1 MNMQGY
7 LYTILEEPEKNK
19 TAYWI
24 NVFLYTLIIISIVSL
39 MLSSVQEY
47 HLEYKTLFTNIN
59 STIMIIFIFEYL
71 LRVYASGKLT
81 IYNGFKGKL
90 KYAMTPYAIVDL
102 LTILPFMIVGFGF
115 DTAFIRS
122 LRLLRVFRL
131 FRIKKYASFI
141 QKIQKIVISQKEEFS
156 VLLFFTLLIL
166 ILLSFIIFEVENEA
180 QPEIFTNIFQTFWWA
195 VATLTTV
202 GYGDMY
208 PITTMGKLITAIISI
223 LGIAFIAIPGGIF
236 ASEFMNSISKKEDII
251 DDNICPKCS
260 ASSIKLSLN
269 PTISVNDESL
279 KFNEFK
285 ECPSCKFSWLE

>member
-1 MNMQGY
+1 MNTQEY

-19 TAYWI
+19 IAYWI
-24 NVFLYTLIIISIVSL
+24 NVSLYILIIISIVSL
-39 MLSSVQEY
+39 MLSSVKEY
-47 HLEYKTLFTNIN
+47 HLEYKVLFTNIN
-59 STIMIIFIFEYL
+59 NAIMSIFILEYI
-71 LRVYASGKLT
+71 LRVYASGKL
-81 IYNGFKGKL
+81 IAYNGLKGKL

-102 LTILPFMIVGFGF
+102 LTILPFMIIGFGI

-131 FRIKKYASFI
+131 FRIKEYASFI

-166 ILLSFIIFEVENEA
+166 ILLSFIIFEVEHDA

-208 PITTMGKLITAIISI
+208 PVTSMGKLITAIISI

-236 ASEFMNSISKKEDII
+236 ASEFMNSISKKEDI
-251 DDNICPKCS
+251 DDKACPKCFVS
-260 ASSIKLSLN
+260 NIRSFPK
-269 PTISVNDESL
+269 PTITIKGEDL
-279 KFNEFK
+279 KFNELK
-285 ECPSCKFSWLE
+285 ECPSCKFTWLEN

>member
-1 MNMQGY
+1 MNIQEY

-19 TAYWI
+19 IAYWI
-24 NVFLYTLIIISIVSL
+24 NVSLYVLIIISIVSL
-39 MLSSVQEY
+39 MLSSVKEY
-47 HLEYKTLFTNIN
+47 HLEYKVLFTNIN
-59 STIMIIFIFEYL
+59 NTIMSIFILEYI
-71 LRVYASGKLT
+71 LRVYASGKLIT
-81 IYNGFKGKL
+81 YNGLKGKL

-102 LTILPFMIVGFGF
+102 LTILPFIIIGFGM
-115 DTAFIRS
+115 DSAFIRS

-166 ILLSFIIFEVENEA
+166 ILLSFIIFEVEHDA

-236 ASEFMNSISKKEDII
+236 ASEFMNSISKKEDVM
-251 DDNICPKCS
+251 DNNICPKCS
-260 ASSIKLSLN
+260 ASSIKSLPN
-269 PTISVNDESL
+269 PTISVNHENL